1 MEKVAN
7 FILYHFVNQ
16 FTKSRKKIYES
27 AVEFSTSC
35 NNTHSPDDY
44 YSPDDYFSKG
54 HIHIHR
60 E

>member
-1 MEKVAN
+1 MEKVVN
-7 FILYHFVNQ
+7 FILYHFV
-16 FTKSRKKIYES
+16 KKIHQKSKKNYES

-35 NNTHSPDDY
+35 KNTHSPDDY
-44 YSPDDYFSKG
+44 FAKG